1 MRFRLLILAL
11 LVSVT
16 VNGQGRGCIPV
27 RDTYPFKAGERI
39 DLSLMY
45 KWGAVNTEVAQ
56 AAVTL
61 DTVSYNGEEAFHV
74 NFKVKSA
81 PFFDVFFKMREDF
94 HSWFT
99 VRELKPLKFT
109 RNTLEGKYTA
119 TNEYYYDWPAGVIH
133 ADVNFN
139 GRGDEH
145 YEIPVHECAYDLP
158 ALIFYL
164 RTMDLSRMHAGEKYH
179 LSFAIDESV
188 FDVVLTYH
196 GPTTLKVRKLGERNA
211 LLFTC
216 SVVSGAMFAGNQ
228 ELKFWFSNDGQ
239 FVPLGVM
246 APLRWG
252 AVWAWLK
259 EYSA

>member
-1 MRFRLLILAL
+1 MRWKLLL
-11 LVSVT
+11 LCLFVSVAA
-16 VNGQGRGCIPV
+16 NGQGKGCIPALQE
-27 RDTYPFKAGERI
+27 RPFKAGEKI
-39 DLSLMY
+39 GLGLFY

-61 DTVSYNGEEAFHV
+61 DSLQFNGQDAYHI

-94 HSWFT
+94 HSWMA
-99 VRELKPLKFT
+99 VEDLRPIRFT

-119 TNEYYYDWPAGVIH
+119 TNDYNYDWENKVIH

-145 YEIPVHECAYDLP
+145 YEIPLHPCVYDLP
-158 ALIFYL
+158 ALIYYL
-164 RTMDLSRMHAGEKYH
+164 RTMDLSRMKAGDRYH

-188 FDVVLTYH
+188 FDVVLTFH
-196 GPTTLKVRKLGERNA
+196 GAEPLKMRKQGYRSS

-216 SVVSGAMFAGNQ
+216 SVVSGAMFEGDQ
-228 ELKFWFSNDGQ
+228 ELKFWFSNDGT
-239 FVPLGVM
+239 FVPLAIM
-246 APLRWG
+246 APLRIG
-252 AVWAWLK
+252 SVWAWLND
-259 EYSA
+259 YQP